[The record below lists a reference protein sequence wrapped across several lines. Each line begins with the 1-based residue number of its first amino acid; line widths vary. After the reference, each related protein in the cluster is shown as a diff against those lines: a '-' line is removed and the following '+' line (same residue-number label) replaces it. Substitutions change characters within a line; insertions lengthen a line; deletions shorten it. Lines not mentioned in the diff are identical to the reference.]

1 MNSLQKLL
9 EWLADLVELLGMA
22 WPFLLQGA
30 MYTVLFAAVSMVL
43 GLILGFSVAVV
54 RVTKVPVVSQIAAVY
69 VSAFRGTP
77 LLVQIFVLYYGLP
90 SVGIEFTPVT
100 AGILALT
107 LNVAAYLSESMR
119 GAILGIDKGQW
130 EAGLSVGLTWGQ
142 TLWNIITPQALRLA
156 VPSLSNSLISLI
168 KDTSLISVITVT
180 ELMLATKEVIAETFQ
195 PLPLYLAAA
204 GIYWLLSALF
214 ERVQKALENRLTAP
228 LRRCVQPPASRP
240 ARQTAARS
248 SSSSLNT
255 STPMRLRAAAVT
267 PSPATRLPLKRPS

>member
-9 EWLADLVELLGMA
+9 EWLANLVELLGMA

-142 TLWNIITPQALRLA
+142 TLWNIITPQTLRLA

-228 LRRCVQPPASRP
+228 LRR
-240 ARQTAARS
+240 
-248 SSSSLNT
+248 
-255 STPMRLRAAAVT
+255 
-267 PSPATRLPLKRPS
+267 

>member
-9 EWLADLVELLGMA
+9 EWLANLVELLGMA

-156 VPSLSNSLISLI
+156 VPNLSNSLISLI

-228 LRRCVQPPASRP
+228 LRR
-240 ARQTAARS
+240 
-248 SSSSLNT
+248 
-255 STPMRLRAAAVT
+255 
-267 PSPATRLPLKRPS
+267 

>member
-9 EWLADLVELLGMA
+9 EWLANLVELLGMA

-214 ERVQKALENRLTAP
+214 ERVQKALVNRLTAP
-228 LRRCVQPPASRP
+228 LRR
-240 ARQTAARS
+240 
-248 SSSSLNT
+248 
-255 STPMRLRAAAVT
+255 
-267 PSPATRLPLKRPS
+267 

>member
-9 EWLADLVELLGMA
+9 EWLANLVELLGMA

-77 LLVQIFVLYYGLP
+77 LLVQIFVLHYGLP

-228 LRRCVQPPASRP
+228 LRR
-240 ARQTAARS
+240 
-248 SSSSLNT
+248 
-255 STPMRLRAAAVT
+255 
-267 PSPATRLPLKRPS
+267 

>member
-1 MNSLQKLL
+1 MNSLQILL
-9 EWLADLVELLGMA
+9 EWLANLVELLGMA

-228 LRRCVQPPASRP
+228 LRR
-240 ARQTAARS
+240 
-248 SSSSLNT
+248 
-255 STPMRLRAAAVT
+255 
-267 PSPATRLPLKRPS
+267 

>member
-9 EWLADLVELLGMA
+9 EWLANLVELLGMA

-214 ERVQKALENRLTAP
+214 ERVQKA
-228 LRRCVQPPASRP
+228 
-240 ARQTAARS
+240 
-248 SSSSLNT
+248 
-255 STPMRLRAAAVT
+255 
-267 PSPATRLPLKRPS
+267 

>member
-9 EWLADLVELLGMA
+9 EWLANLVELLGMA

-77 LLVQIFVLYYGLP
+77 LLVQIFILYYGLP

-228 LRRCVQPPASRP
+228 LRR
-240 ARQTAARS
+240 
-248 SSSSLNT
+248 
-255 STPMRLRAAAVT
+255 
-267 PSPATRLPLKRPS
+267 

>member
-9 EWLADLVELLGMA
+9 EWLANLVELLGMA

-43 GLILGFSVAVV
+43 GLIRGFSVAVV

-228 LRRCVQPPASRP
+228 LRR
-240 ARQTAARS
+240 
-248 SSSSLNT
+248 
-255 STPMRLRAAAVT
+255 
-267 PSPATRLPLKRPS
+267 